1 MLFKLDE
8 FNNFPGYR
16 GPSEQTQIKLVNNV
30 KKMGDLFF
38 NSGDLMVIDVDGYVY
53 FKDRLGDTF
62 RYVATNTL
70 VFLHCMQ

>member
-1 MLFKLDE
+1 MCTLSFIEVVFQSCITIWFLGTTGLMLFKLDE

-38 NSGDLMVIDVDGYVY
+38 NSGDLNG
-53 FKDRLGDTF
+53 
-62 RYVATNTL
+62 
-70 VFLHCMQ
+70 H